1 MSVTRARAF
10 VVPAALVVVITVLL
24 LAGRGTLAAPPVGSF
39 DELADWLDRTDTVT
53 AVLAIVRVLVLALAV
68 WLLVAFL
75 LGGLGRALGRARLAA
90 VADRAL
96 PRPLRALLTGL
107 AGAGA
112 ASVVVLGAGPAQHD
126 RGDAVPVGERLVLL
140 PDQDDGTATMS
151 VLPAEDTAPA
161 APAVSATP
169 AAPATWTV
177 APGESFWSIAEEVLA
192 DAWGRPPTDAEIDP
206 YWRRLVAANRD
217 RITSGNPDLIFPGQ
231 VFDLPAV

>member
-1 MSVTRARAF
+1 VRAF

-24 LAGRGTLAAPPVGSF
+24 AAGRGALATPPVGSF

-53 AVLAIVRVLVLALAV
+53 AVLAIVRVVVLALAV
-68 WLLVAFL
+68 WLLVALL
-75 LGGLGRALGRARLAA
+75 LGALGRALGRARLAA
-90 VADRAL
+90 AADRAL

-140 PDQDDGTATMS
+140 PEQDDGTATMS

-161 APAVSATP
+161 APAPPATP
-169 AAPATWTV
+169 AAPATPATWTV

-206 YWRRLVAANRD
+206 YWRRLIAANRD
-217 RITSGNPDLIFPGQ
+217 RISSGNPDLIFPGQ

>member
-1 MSVTRARAF
+1 

-24 LAGRGTLAAPPVGSF
+24 LAGRGALAAPPVGSF
-39 DELADWLDRTDTVT
+39 DELADWLDGTDTVT
-53 AVLAIVRVLVLALAV
+53 AVLAIVRVVVLALAV
-68 WLLVAFL
+68 WLLVAFA
-75 LGGLGRALGRARLAA
+75 LGRALGRARLAA
-90 VADRAL
+90 AADRAL

-151 VLPAEDTAPA
+151 VLPAEDAAPA
-161 APAVSATP
+161 APAAPPAP

-177 APGESFWSIAEEVLA
+177 AAGESFWSIAEEVLA

-206 YWRRLVAANRD
+206 YWRRLIAANRD